1 MTPELRGNRLNRPKP
16 EDTKLVICVWHPFTL
31 WRPPQ
36 EMAAQIRQRWPGMRV
51 VHLPSYEHVS
61 DQLPDTDI
69 LVGYSLRRDQ
79 FARAKKLKWIHAT
92 AAGVGQL
99 MYPELR
105 QSNVLLTN
113 ASGIHAVPMSEHILG
128 MIIAMARRF
137 PDAFRCQAQGRWAQ
151 QEVWDGP
158 PHPRELQGQVLL
170 IVGFGSTGRELARRI
185 QPLGMRI
192 WGVTR
197 SGRGDAQLAERILPA
212 TELANALLQAD
223 FIVLAA
229 PETPQTRRMIG
240 AKALALVK
248 PSAYLINVAR
258 GTLVDEEALVAA
270 LRTRT
275 IAGAAIDVAEE
286 EPLPPESPLWKLDN
300 IFITPHVSAAS
311 DRMWERQMQLLMEN
325 LERWFNG
332 QELLNQVNLER
343 GY

>member
-1 MTPELRGNRLNRPKP
+1 MNRPRP
-16 EDTKLVICVWHPFTL
+16 EDTKLLICVWHAFTL

-36 EMAAQIRQRWPGMRV
+36 DMEAQIGNRWPGMKV
-51 VHLPSYEHVS
+51 VHLPSYERVT
-61 DQLPDTDI
+61 DELPDTDI

-79 FARAKKLKWIHAT
+79 FAHAKKLKWIHAT

-137 PDAFRCQAQGRWAQ
+137 PDAMHFQAQSHWAQ
-151 QEVWDGP
+151 QEIWDGK
-158 PHPRELQGQVLL
+158 PRPLELSGRVLL

-197 SGRGDAQLAERILPA
+197 SGRGDAQLAERILPV
-212 TELANALLQAD
+212 TELANALPQAD
-223 FIVLAA
+223 FVVLAA
-229 PETPQTRRMIG
+229 PETPETRQMIG
-240 AKALALVK
+240 AKEFALMK
-248 PSAYLINVAR
+248 PAAYLINVAR
-258 GTLVDEEALVAA
+258 GTLVDEAALAAA
-270 LRTRT
+270 LRART

-286 EPLPPESPLWKLDN
+286 EPLPLRSPLWKLDN

-311 DRMWERQMQLLMEN
+311 ERMWERQMQLLMEN
-325 LERWFNG
+325 LERWFG
-332 QELLNQVNLER
+332 GRELINRVDLNR

>member
-1 MTPELRGNRLNRPKP
+1 MNRPKP
-16 EDTKLVICVWHPFTL
+16 EDTKLVICVWHSFTL

-36 EMAAQIRQRWPGMRV
+36 EMAAHIRQRWPGMKV

-61 DQLPDTDI
+61 DELPDTDI

-79 FARAKKLKWIHAT
+79 FARAKKLKWIHST

-105 QSNVLLTN
+105 QGNVVVTN

-128 MIIAMARRF
+128 MIIAMTRRF
-137 PDAFRCQAQGRWAQ
+137 PDAMRYQAQGRWAQ
-151 QEVWDGP
+151 QQVWDGP

-185 QPLGMRI
+185 QPLGMKI

-197 SGRGDAQLAERILPA
+197 SGRGDAQLVERILSA
-212 TELANALLQAD
+212 TELVNALPQAD

-229 PETPQTRRMIG
+229 PETPETRRMIG
-240 AKALALVK
+240 AREFALMK

-258 GTLVDEEALVAA
+258 GTLVDEEALAAA

-286 EPLPPESPLWKLDN
+286 EPLPSESPLWKLDN

-311 DRMWERQMQLLMEN
+311 DRMWERQMQLLMDN
-325 LERWFNG
+325 LERWFSG
-332 QELLNQVNLER
+332 QELLNRVDLER